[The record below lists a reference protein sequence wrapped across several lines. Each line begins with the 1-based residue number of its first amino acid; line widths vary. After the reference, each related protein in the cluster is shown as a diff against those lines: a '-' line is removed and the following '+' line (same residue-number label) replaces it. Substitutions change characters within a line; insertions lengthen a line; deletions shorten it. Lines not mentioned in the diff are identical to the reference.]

1 MSSFKGRFQFTVD
14 VKGRINLPAKMRKN
28 VAPEAGDTFVIT
40 RGFEKCI
47 FVYPN
52 DEWLLLETSLRKL
65 HTPNPKHR
73 QFMRVLYEYALDV
86 QIDSASRLMLSKDLL
101 EFAGIDGEALII
113 GVRERIE
120 IWNPSVYAEYKSALP
135 ESYED
140 VAAAVWSQSFES

>member
-14 VKGRINLPAKMRKN
+14 AKGRVNLPAKMRKN
-28 VAPEAGDTFVIT
+28 VAPEAGDTFVLT

-52 DEWLLLETSLRKL
+52 DEWMIIEASLRKL

-73 QFMRVLYEYALDV
+73 QIMRALLEYATDV
-86 QIDSASRLMLSKDLL
+86 QIDSASRLMLSKDLM
-101 EFAGIDGEALII
+101 EFAGIDGDVLIL
-113 GVRERIE
+113 GVFDRIE
-120 IWNPSVYAEYKSALP
+120 IWNPSVYADYKSTLE

-140 VAAAVWSQSFES
+140 VAAAVWPQ

>member
-14 VKGRINLPAKMRKN
+14 AKGRINLPAKMRKN
-28 VAPEAGDTFVIT
+28 VAPEAGDTFVLT

-52 DEWLLLETSLRKL
+52 DEWMLLETSIRKL

-73 QFMRVLYEYALDV
+73 QFMRALLEYATDV

-101 EFAGIDGEALII
+101 EFAGIDGDVLII
-113 GVRERIE
+113 GVLDHIE
-120 IWNPSVYAEYKSALP
+120 IWNPVLYAEYQSTLE

-140 VAAAVWSQSFES
+140 VAAAVWSQSFEG

>member
-1 MSSFKGRFQFTVD
+1 MSSFKGSFQFTVD
-14 VKGRINLPAKMRKN
+14 AKGRINLPAKMRKN

-40 RGFEKCI
+40 RGYEKCI

-52 DEWLLLETSLRKL
+52 DEWLLLEASIRKL

-73 QFMRVLYEYALDV
+73 QFMRALLEHATEV

-101 EFAGIDGEALII
+101 AFAEIRSEVKII
-113 GVRERIE
+113 GVLDRIE
-120 IWNPSVYAEYKSALP
+120 VWNPSVYAEYQSAQT

-140 VAAAVWSQSFES
+140 VAATVWSQSFEG

>member
-28 VAPEAGDTFVIT
+28 VAPEAGDTFVLT
-40 RGFEKCI
+40 RGYEKCI

-52 DEWLLLETSLRKL
+52 DEWLLLEASIRKL

-73 QFMRVLYEYALDV
+73 QFMRTLLEMATEV
-86 QIDSASRLMLSKDLL
+86 QIDSASRLMLSKDLTD
-101 EFAGIDGEALII
+101 FAGIEGDVLII
-113 GVRERIE
+113 GVLDHIE
-120 IWNPSVYAEYKSALP
+120 IWNPSVYTEYQSTLE

-140 VAAAVWSQSFES
+140 VAAAVWSQSFEG

>member
-1 MSSFKGRFQFTVD
+1 MSSFKGSFQFTVD
-14 VKGRINLPAKMRKN
+14 AKGRINLPAKMRKN
-28 VAPEAGDTFVIT
+28 VAPEAGDTFVLT
-40 RGFEKCI
+40 RGYEKCI

-52 DEWLLLETSLRKL
+52 DEWLLLEASIRKL

-73 QFMRVLYEYALDV
+73 QFMRALLEHATEV

-101 EFAGIDGEALII
+101 AFAEIRSEVKII
-113 GVRERIE
+113 GVLDRIE
-120 IWNPSVYAEYKSALP
+120 VWNPSVYAEYQSAQA

>member
-14 VKGRINLPAKMRKN
+14 AKGRINLPAKMRKN

-52 DEWLLLETSLRKL
+52 DEWLVLETSLRKL

-73 QFMRVLYEYALDV
+73 QFMRVLYEYAMDV

-101 EFAGIDGEALII
+101 EFAGIDNEVLII

-120 IWNPSVYAEYKSALP
+120 IWNPSVYADYKSALA

-140 VAAAVWSQSFES
+140 VAAAVWSQSFEG